1 MFIVFEGIDG
11 SGKSSVIAR
20 LKESLEASGRK
31 VIVTAEPTQ
40 GAVGKFVAETD
51 DLIPEAEALLF
62 TADRA
67 THTSEVRKW
76 MDDGYDVIC
85 DRYFGSTLAYQSAA
99 GMDIGWLKAINS
111 KVTIRPDVT
120 ILMDIDPEVSLKRV
134 SERGEMSRFEKLDYL
149 RKVRDAYLSIADEFG
164 FITVDADRDRDIVAN
179 EVISI
184 VGGN

>member
-31 VIVTAEPTQ
+31 VMVTAEPT
-40 GAVGKFVAETD
+40 GSDIGKYISETD
-51 DLIPEAEALLF
+51 GLSPETEALLF

-67 THTSEVRKW
+67 MHTEQVVKW
-76 MDDGYDVIC
+76 MDDGYTVIC
-85 DRYFGSTLAYQSAA
+85 DRYFASTLAYQSAA
-99 GMDIGWLKAINS
+99 GMDMDWLKAINS
-111 KVTIRPDVT
+111 GVIIRPDIT

-134 SERGEMSRFEKLDYL
+134 SQRGEMSRFEKLDYL
-149 RKVRDAYLSIADEFG
+149 KKVRQAYLDIGREFD
-164 FITVDADRDRDIVAN
+164 FKVVDADRDRDTVAN

-184 VGGN
+184 VGGI

>member
-31 VIVTAEPTQ
+31 VMVTAEPTDS
-40 GAVGKFVAETD
+40 AVGKLVAETD
-51 DLIPEAEALLF
+51 GLNPETEALLF

-67 THTSEVRKW
+67 IHTERVKKW
-76 MDDGYDVIC
+76 MAEGYDVIS
-85 DRYFGSTLAYQSAA
+85 DRYFASTLAYQSAA

-111 KVTIRPDVT
+111 KAIITPDIT

-134 SERGEMSRFEKLDYL
+134 SQRGEMSRFEKLDYL
-149 RKVRDAYLSIADEFG
+149 RKVREAYLGIAKEFG
-164 FITVDADRDRDIVAN
+164 FTTVNADRDRDTVAN
-179 EVISI
+179 EVIKI
-184 VGGN
+184 VGGI